1 MITLI
6 MSSSSLSTVI
16 KEERSGFKNNTGV
29 IFDDRYTFDF
39 NYRRNLSFNRSEI
52 SRFKN
57 NRGVTGAGAPPPDDL
72 RFSNTTGILKKRKT
86 MWFIGVEVEQETKSW
101 IRPCV
106 TFCLSHN
113 KAKTP
118 VNTRIRERG
127 IGVQSWL
134 CDKMWASLPADFA
147 LIIGKI

>member
-1 MITLI
+1 MTGTLSTLI
-6 MSSSSLSTVI
+6 T
-16 KEERSGFKNNTGV
+16 EEIFLLIDLRYPGLKTIGV
-29 IFDDRYTFDF
+29 LQGR
-39 NYRRNLSFNRSEI
+39 
-52 SRFKN
+52 
-57 NRGVTGAGAPPPDDL
+57 AHPPPDDL

-106 TFCLSHN
+106 TFCLSNN

>member
-1 MITLI
+1 MTGTLSTLI
-6 MSSSSLSTVI
+6 T
-16 KEERSGFKNNTGV
+16 EEIFLLIDLRYPGLKTIGV
-29 IFDDRYTFDF
+29 LQGR
-39 NYRRNLSFNRSEI
+39 
-52 SRFKN
+52 
-57 NRGVTGAGAPPPDDL
+57 AHPPPPDDL

-106 TFCLSHN
+106 TFCLSNN